1 MTTTGIVLAAGA
13 GRRYG
18 VPKALV
24 RDADGTPWLH
34 TAVAVLQAAGCDRV
48 IVALGARA
56 SEALELVPVDPA
68 VTAII
73 VDDWQSGMAA
83 SLAASLAAA
92 TVDADSEAALITLV
106 DLPGLP
112 AAAARRVLGAAH
124 AGANAGAAAGGAAIG
139 GRARALRQAVYGGRP
154 GHPVLIGR
162 DHWGAVASS
171 VIGDAG
177 ARAYLVANSVV
188 EIECGDVFD
197 GLDIDLPPK
206 TSVL

>member
-124 AGANAGAAAGGAAIG
+124 AGAAIG

-162 DHWGAVASS
+162 DHWSAVASS